1 MSCWVVPTV
10 AAEYWGI
17 SVDLVLRRM
26 GEGLVP
32 QMSQSGFV
40 FVDIDP
46 WATACTGAY
55 RHEPPPTFV
64 STAES
69 IRPVETSWS
78 PAPLSAEAE
87 QTSSGQLL
95 LEEMEES
102 DALPLDDD
110 LPDLDEEESA
120 TFGRLSWEEVRQQV
134 SRTRRPPPSFRI

>member
-26 GEGLVP
+26 SQGLVP
-32 QMSQSGFV
+32 QMSQSGFT

-46 WATACTGAY
+46 WTTACTGAF

-69 IRPVETSWS
+69 IPPVESAWS
-78 PAPLSAEAE
+78 PVSIAADAEI
-87 QTSSGQLL
+87 QPSGELL
-95 LEEMEES
+95 LEETDES
-102 DALPLDDD
+102 DEPQHDDE

-134 SRTRRPPPSFRI
+134 SRTRRPPPAFRN

>member
-26 GEGLVP
+26 SEGLVP
-32 QMSQSGFV
+32 QMSQSGFI

-46 WATACTGAY
+46 WATACTGAF

-69 IRPVETSWS
+69 IAPVESAWS
-78 PAPLSAEAE
+78 PVSIMANAEDE
-87 QTSSGQLL
+87 SSVELML
-95 LEEMEES
+95 DETDDSEERQDE
-102 DALPLDDD
+102 DG

-120 TFGRLSWEEVRQQV
+120 TFGRLSWEEVRHKV
-134 SRTRRPPPSFRI
+134 SRTRRPPPAFRN